1 MFNKELWFNNA
12 DNLTVCCNGNHGYH
26 YNTRQTRI
34 RIGIRSETDS
44 EVKDSRPGAKIS
56 TYEIT
61 QPKHRAIK
69 EALPL
74 IRWRH
79 KLFRWV
85 DKKQTTNAI
94 SSRLKS
100 I

>member
-12 DNLTVCCNGNHGYH
+12 DYLTVSCNSDHVYC

-34 RIGIRSETDS
+34 SIGTETGSD
-44 EVKDSRPGAKIS
+44 VKESRPGAKIS

-74 IRWRH
+74 IR
-79 KLFRWV
+79 
-85 DKKQTTNAI
+85 
-94 SSRLKS
+94 
-100 I
+100 